1 MALSGDA
8 EFSSAQRGL
17 AALWREEQLTDVALA
32 SADGRC
38 VQAHRVVLAAV
49 SSYFR
54 ALFIGAGAQCAPP
67 AVGAGGLPTYA
78 FPDIGHGSLLAVVR
92 VIYEGSAALELTAG
106 NVCALLEAANYLDV
120 DPVRE
125 ACCQARAAAL
135 YARSVAPH
143 ETCAL
148 VGITLVAICSPSVC
162 GKLSCALLYTR
173 RQAERGVAH
182 KDHRS
187 G

>member
-17 AALWREEQLTDVALA
+17 AALWREEQLADVALA

-125 ACCQARAAAL
+125 ACCQARRCGPVCPL
-135 YARSVAPH
+135 CGTPRDVR
-143 ETCAL
+143 TCRYHTCRHLQPVCVWQVVLCPL
-148 VGITLVAICSPSVC
+148 VHSTPS
-162 GKLSCALLYTR
+162 
-173 RQAERGVAH
+173 
-182 KDHRS
+182 
-187 G
+187 